1 MADEEMFQLVK
12 LQCWFGTK
20 RGRFWIV
27 DEAKG
32 QEQER
37 QVSRAMTRDVG
48 EETDDSG
55 DGNDD
60 SEKSESDQ
68 DDIEDQI
75 VQDIEKWKGEAQE
88 RRLRTLK
95 EVPVVEIDSW
105 LRYTKWN
112 EVLSQSK
119 HNLVETSRYTRMPDP
134 EEPQLER
141 LLYVWNRILERCLNT
156 LEAIDHKDTLKWWAS
171 PKNEAADQR
180 PFEIP
185 QNAQSVDKYSRI
197 FACFICYMM
206 RTAPL
211 ENHTDETETGVR
223 YTNAQWKC
231 IQRIRNKLD
240 ENTPADDETEDRSL
254 INALMCLSVRGVDE
268 QSQSLRSAFC
278 YTPILAGMLWVNRLI
293 MLEVAVPCEP
303 WPELQLH
310 SKADVD
316 SVRDRI
322 HQLRALHLCEG
333 SFSPTSS
340 ILTQLA
346 MGKKF
351 NKIHQSPSNIHW
363 SDDEQTINYLG
374 QPVVLAKIERMCH
387 TLIGELQALM
397 NVLTFGSPVPPIDLS
412 RIVDSMAWSQAFR
425 RQNFSFITHAQNQD
439 QVRGDYGFLLERAR
453 RKGGGWRLLQTNPTT
468 KKVEWVDSQVT
479 AYLTKERQFL
489 RKLMVCMHI
498 TVRVRPFAR
507 ALDHRESEYLF
518 GDLRGPWA
526 GEELSQ
532 ALGSATR
539 KHLGVYLRASGWRHT
554 AIGIATRYLMR
565 ASKTWE
571 KEHEDP
577 EDGGDEFAEGDDDEE
592 LELDTFRH
600 IMVRQSGHGRRV
612 AQAHYAIDG
621 AFLHRLGP
629 ELITAYEQA
638 STAWHGL
645 WKLSSHG
652 VGSRNSSRIGGVSH
666 RRDASQQLS
675 NRIIKRGRIESSDP
689 ALVGLQ
695 RIYHDPQAKPRSEG
709 QASALQLVHHP
720 STTQPLVIVLP
731 TSSGKSAL
739 FFSVAAMT
747 EQQTVVVVVPFAAL
761 VDDIIE
767 RGRAAGLDC
776 TEWIDETSGHELS
789 QLIVV
794 SADRAVQGPFLHYAK
809 GLELGGQLAHVFF
822 DEVHVA
828 FTDTSYRERLRD
840 LWTLRYLDCPF
851 TGLTATNTIYRH
863 KRRLWVFLCQYAQRP
878 IYLCRHLSDQHRVP
892 IKLRKQLEEYI
903 KEYPFQYDYTN
914 IQLPSDSSAPQPII
928 PVLDGYKCQSCQF
941 KTHGRDTAR
950 QHCNKV
956 HNQKRMA
963 DEEMFQLVKLQ
974 CWFGTKRGR
983 FWIVDEAKGQEQER
997 QVSRAMTR
1005 DVGEETDDSG
1015 DGNDDSEK
1023 SESDQDDIEDQIVQD
1038 IEKWKGEAQERRLR
1052 TLKEVPVVEIDS
1064 WLRYTKWNEVLS
1076 QSKHNLVETSRYTR
1090 MPDPEEPQLERLL
1103 YVWNRILERCL
1114 NTLEAIDHKD
1124 TLKWWASPKNEAAD
1138 QRPFEIPQNAQS
1150 VDKYSRI
1157 FACFIC
1163 YMMRTAPLENHTDET
1178 ETGVRYTNAQWKCIQ
1193 RIRNK
1198 LDENTPADDETE
1210 DRSLI
1215 NALMCLSV
1223 RGVDEQSQSLRSAFC
1238 YTPILA
1244 GMLWVNRLIMLEVA
1258 VPCEPWPELQLHSK
1272 ADVDSVR
1279 DRIHQLRALHLCE
1292 GSFSPTSSIL
1302 TQLAMGKKFNKIHQ
1316 SPSNIHWSDDE
1327 QTINY
1332 LGQPVVLAK
1341 IERMCHTLIGELQA
1355 LMNVLTF
1362 GSPVPPIDLSRIVD
1376 SMAWSQAFR
1385 RQNFSFITHAQNQD
1399 QVRGDYGFLL
1409 ERARRKGGGW
1419 RLLQTNPT
1427 TKKVEWVDSQVTAY
1441 LTKER
1446 QFLRKLMVCMHITVR
1461 VRPFAR
1467 ALDHRE
1473 SEYLFGDLRG
1483 PWAGEEL
1490 SQALGSATRKHLGV
1504 YLRASGWR
1512 HTAIGIATRY
1522 LMRASKTWEKE
1533 HEDPED
1539 GGDEFAE
1546 GDDDEELE
1554 LDTFRHIMVRQSGH
1568 GRRVAQAHYAI
1579 DGAFLHRLGPELI
1592 TAYEQASTAWHGLW
1606 KLSSHGVGSRNSS
1619 RIGGV
1624 SHRRDASQQL
1634 SNRIIKRGRIES
1646 SDPALVGLQRIY
1658 HDPQAKPRSEG
1669 QASALQLVHHPS
1681 TTQPLVI
1688 VLPTSSG
1695 KSALFF
1701 SVAAMTEQQ
1710 TVVVVVP
1717 FAALVDDIIE
1727 RGRAAG
1733 LDCTEWI
1740 DETSGHELSQ
1750 LIVVS
1755 ADRAVQGPFLH
1766 YAKGLEL
1773 GGQLAHVFFDE
1784 VHVAF
1789 TDTSYRE
1796 RLRDLWTLRYL
1807 DCPFTGLTATNTIYR
1822 HKRRLWVFL
1831 CQYAQRPIY
1840 LCRHLSDQHRVP
1852 IKLRKQLEEYIKEYP
1867 FQYDYTNIQLPS
1879 DSSAPQPIIPVLDGY
1894 KCQSCQ
1900 FKTHGRD
1907 TARQHC
1913 NKVHNQKRMADEEM
1927 FQLVKLQC
1935 WFGTKRGRFWIV
1947 DEAKGQEQERQVSR
1961 AMTRDVG
1968 EETDDSGDG
1977 NDDSEKS
1984 ESDQDDIEDQIVQDI
1999 EKWKGEA
2006 QERRLRTLKEVP
2018 VVEID
2023 SWLRYTK
2030 WNEVLSQS
2038 KHNLVE
2044 TSRYTRM
2051 PDPEEPQ
2058 LERLLYVWNRILE
2071 RCLNTLEAIDHKDTL
2086 KWWASPKNE
2095 AADQRPFEIPQ
2106 NAQSVDKYSRIFAC
2120 FICYMMRTA
2129 PLENH
2134 TDETETGVRYTNAQ
2148 WKCIQRI
2155 RNKLDENTPA
2165 DDETEDRS
2173 LINALMCLSVRG
2185 VDEQS
2190 QSLRSAFCY
2199 TPILAGMLW
2208 VNRLIM
2214 LEVAVPCEPWPELQL
2229 HSKADVDSVRDRIH
2243 QLRALHLCEGSF
2255 SPTSSILTQLAM
2267 GKKFNKI
2274 HQSPSNIHWSDD
2286 EQTINYLG
2294 QPVVLAKIERMCHT
2308 LIGELQALMNVLT
2321 FGSPV
2326 PPIDL
2331 SRIVDSM
2338 AWSQAFRRQNFS
2350 FITHAQNQDQV
2361 RGDYGFLLER
2371 ARRKGGGWRLLQTNP
2386 TTKKVEWV
2394 DSQVTAYLTK
2404 ERQFLR
2410 KLMVC
2415 MHITVRVRPFARA
2428 LDHRESEYLFGDL
2441 RGPWAGEELS
2451 QALGSATRKHLG
2463 VYLRA
2468 SGWRHTAIGIATR
2481 YLMRASKT
2489 WEKEHEDPEDGGDE
2503 FAEGDDD
2510 EELELDTF
2518 RHIMVRQS
2526 GHGRRVAQAH
2536 YAIDGAFL
2544 HRLGPELITA
2554 YEQASTAWHGLWKL
2568 SSHGVGSRNSSRI
2581 GGVSHRRDAS
2591 QQLSNRIIKRGRIE
2605 SSDPALVGLQRIYHD
2620 PQAKPRSEGQA
2631 SALQLVHHPSTT
2643 QPLVI
2648 VLPTSSGKSALF
2660 FSVAAMTEQQTVV
2673 VVVPFAALVDDII
2686 ERGRAAG
2693 LDCTEWIDETSG
2705 HELSQLIVVSADRA
2719 VQGPFLH
2726 YAKGLELG
2734 GQLAHVFF
2742 DEVHVAFTD
2751 TSYRE
2756 RLRDL
2761 WTLRYLDCPFTGLT
2775 ATLIVDLED
2784 VLRERL
2790 CIDNAQIFRRSTAR
2804 KTIRYQVRDSKYTA
2818 PSEVAIAYVQRT
2830 RLSAGKR
2837 GVIYVRSYETGRA
2850 VSDALACPFYRAR
2863 AELKGEVLQQWV
2875 QGPGGWIVAT
2885 GALGTGINIEGIIY
2899 VVHVGRPYGL
2909 TSFVQQSGR
2918 GGRNGEVSESIIITR
2933 VEHSRGRRR
2942 REIMSEYSVEQIDE
2956 DAMTEFIQAPGCR
2969 RQVLGRY
2976 MDGTT
2981 SGNNCSQTDSVLC
2994 DQCWNG
3000 SRARGR
3006 ISTAA
3011 RHEREVG
3018 TIEERTA
3025 ITGADIIQRRL
3036 GQVEASQEQ
3045 MMAVMDRLQGDCIY
3059 CGLMKKEHARGRAH
3073 AYQDCLDAVAS
3084 GCGRPAYQAW
3094 REKIDLG
3101 SFQHCWKCGL
3111 SQRICRRLEDD
3122 GWCEYPEV
3130 MLPGIFILH
3139 QQQHLPAIVEA
3150 AGFHGDYTADIW
3162 EWLQEVGEGFGRDWE
3177 SNWMKTWRM
3186 ACEIYARMMEE
3197 GVST

>member
-1 MADEEMFQLVK
+1 MRTAPLENHTDETETGVRYTNAQWKCIQRIRNKLDENTPADDETEDRSLINALMCLSVRGVDEQSQSLRSAFCYTPIHNDKTNLGSSWFISPYNPHINAHLKDEGKHKAVKAGREHIVHEIQAIRGLKTKTAELNHLVFPPIGNPPIPILQQPRKDGLKCQLQNEYGTPCQYIACQLQKIQKHCRQVHQWENPQKKGRPETGREVQVPWRTGVHCQHFFVRGPGAQFFEVQAVESSPAISLRDVDLDAAKMALKQAMQQAEEDIRHQITEPEAAREPNPWLRRVGWVEHLEGFDRTELQALVAPVRNDEPELEVLCRAFDWLIQDAQYHCIRPVVGLEALFEANRKEVDQDVRMPFDSWMDITTVIRYTEICKQLLRYIFRSKDIEPEKRPGYGLTERQQICIEDVWTSIEELIWWKEEQGALGSGAEDKEGESDEEIEWIGRIQRQILRLWMALLNQPLQDDEYKSVLISGLAVLGMREDDGWLDAEDYTPKYSAVIKLARLMVVQEAYERRREAIAQYKERGLSPETAKERASSHYTLTRRLVRAFMTMAHDDQDPKPMQWLYRSRSYGFKIRYTTTAEGKIQWIGDDVLYANMRFGMSQFRGMIHGLVGEAREELFEKLMVVRMSADREVDIKQVPPIHWNRMVDQPSETRVGWSFLDDERNQFAVCKQWWLYERMYKEEQLREQFMNAAGKLKREAVAAFQHHVERFQELLWGLMHVCGGQPARAPELLGMRWKNTAYGGVRNIFIEEGLVAFVATYHKGYRSSGNIKIVHRYLPREVGELLVYYLWLVLPFWEKLQFQVTGKPSSSPFLWGDGQKKEHRQWTGPKRKQLKPVETDEHPEERRRELGVQGENESRHQTRLLAQRQARTWSSERARKILREAAVIWMGVDGLNISGYRQIAIAISRRYCREDRFEEEKSKLEESEGWDEDNADGDDPWDLQAGHGTHVAGMIYARELMEGENSIISRREKFRRVSHVWHCFLGFPSAHQGVGMSGRAKRKRQVYEEEMQDAQLARWKRLRGVDIHAELEKMLGSAARFRGLQEPVLQAIMKHQSPIVAVMGTGVGKTLLFQLPAKSMSSGTTVVISPLVSLQDHMVERCQQAGISCVKWDARQCHSPSQIVIVTPESAVSKTFGTFLDRLQGLHLLERHLSDQHRVPIKLRKQLEEYIKEYPFQYDYTNIQLPSDSSAPQPIIPVLDGYKCQSCQFKTHGRDTARQHCNKVHNQKRMADEEMFQLVK

-37 QVSRAMTRDVG
+37 Q
-48 EETDDSG
+48 
-55 DGNDD
+55 
-60 SEKSESDQ
+60 
-68 DDIEDQI
+68 
-75 VQDIEKWKGEAQE
+75 
-88 RRLRTLK
+88 
-95 EVPVVEIDSW
+95 
-105 LRYTKWN
+105 
-112 EVLSQSK
+112 
-119 HNLVETSRYTRMPDP
+119 
-134 EEPQLER
+134 
-141 LLYVWNRILERCLNT
+141 
-156 LEAIDHKDTLKWWAS
+156 WWAS

-453 RKGGGWRLLQTNPTT
+453 RKGG
-468 KKVEWVDSQVT
+468 
-479 AYLTKERQFL
+479 
-489 RKLMVCMHI
+489 
-498 TVRVRPFAR
+498 
-507 ALDHRESEYLF
+507 
-518 GDLRGPWA
+518 
-526 GEELSQ
+526 
-532 ALGSATR
+532 
-539 KHLGVYLRASGWRHT
+539 
-554 AIGIATRYLMR
+554 
-565 ASKTWE
+565 
-571 KEHEDP
+571 
-577 EDGGDEFAEGDDDEE
+577 DGG
-592 LELDTFRH
+592 
-600 IMVRQSGHGRRV
+600 
-612 AQAHYAIDG
+612 Y
-621 AFLHRLGP
+621 
-629 ELITAYEQA
+629 Y
-638 STAWHGL
+638 
-645 WKLSSHG
+645 
-652 VGSRNSSRIGGVSH
+652 
-666 RRDASQQLS
+666 
-675 NRIIKRGRIESSDP
+675 
-689 ALVGLQ
+689 
-695 RIYHDPQAKPRSEG
+695 KP
-709 QASALQLVHHP
+709 
-720 STTQPLVIVLP
+720 T
-731 TSSGKSAL
+731 
-739 FFSVAAMT
+739 
-747 EQQTVVVVVPFAAL
+747 
-761 VDDIIE
+761 
-767 RGRAAGLDC
+767 
-776 TEWIDETSGHELS
+776 
-789 QLIVV
+789 
-794 SADRAVQGPFLHYAK
+794 
-809 GLELGGQLAHVFF
+809 
-822 DEVHVA
+822 
-828 FTDTSYRERLRD
+828 
-840 LWTLRYLDCPF
+840 
-851 TGLTATNTIYRH
+851 
-863 KRRLWVFLCQYAQRP
+863 
-878 IYLCRHLSDQHRVP
+878 
-892 IKLRKQLEEYI
+892 
-903 KEYPFQYDYTN
+903 
-914 IQLPSDSSAPQPII
+914 PQP
-928 PVLDGYKCQSCQF
+928 
-941 KTHGRDTAR
+941 
-950 QHCNKV
+950 
-956 HNQKRMA
+956 
-963 DEEMFQLVKLQ
+963 
-974 CWFGTKRGR
+974 
-983 FWIVDEAKGQEQER
+983 
-997 QVSRAMTR
+997 
-1005 DVGEETDDSG
+1005 
-1015 DGNDDSEK
+1015 
-1023 SESDQDDIEDQIVQD
+1023 
-1038 IEKWKGEAQERRLR
+1038 RR
-1052 TLKEVPVVEIDS
+1052 
-1064 WLRYTKWNEVLS
+1064 
-1076 QSKHNLVETSRYTR
+1076 
-1090 MPDPEEPQLERLL
+1090 
-1103 YVWNRILERCL
+1103 
-1114 NTLEAIDHKD
+1114 
-1124 TLKWWASPKNEAAD
+1124 
-1138 QRPFEIPQNAQS
+1138 
-1150 VDKYSRI
+1150 
-1157 FACFIC
+1157 
-1163 YMMRTAPLENHTDET
+1163 
-1178 ETGVRYTNAQWKCIQ
+1178 
-1193 RIRNK
+1193 
-1198 LDENTPADDETE
+1198 
-1210 DRSLI
+1210 
-1215 NALMCLSV
+1215 
-1223 RGVDEQSQSLRSAFC
+1223 
-1238 YTPILA
+1238 
-1244 GMLWVNRLIMLEVA
+1244 
-1258 VPCEPWPELQLHSK
+1258 
-1272 ADVDSVR
+1272 
-1279 DRIHQLRALHLCE
+1279 
-1292 GSFSPTSSIL
+1292 
-1302 TQLAMGKKFNKIHQ
+1302 
-1316 SPSNIHWSDDE
+1316 
-1327 QTINY
+1327 
-1332 LGQPVVLAK
+1332 
-1341 IERMCHTLIGELQA
+1341 
-1355 LMNVLTF
+1355 
-1362 GSPVPPIDLSRIVD
+1362 
-1376 SMAWSQAFR
+1376 SM
-1385 RQNFSFITHAQNQD
+1385 
-1399 QVRGDYGFLL
+1399 
-1409 ERARRKGGGW
+1409 
-1419 RLLQTNPT
+1419 
-1427 TKKVEWVDSQVTAY
+1427 
-1441 LTKER
+1441 
-1446 QFLRKLMVCMHITVR
+1446 
-1461 VRPFAR
+1461 
-1467 ALDHRE
+1467 
-1473 SEYLFGDLRG
+1473 
-1483 PWAGEEL
+1483 
-1490 SQALGSATRKHLGV
+1490 
-1504 YLRASGWR
+1504 
-1512 HTAIGIATRY
+1512 
-1522 LMRASKTWEKE
+1522 
-1533 HEDPED
+1533 
-1539 GGDEFAE
+1539 
-1546 GDDDEELE
+1546 
-1554 LDTFRHIMVRQSGH
+1554 
-1568 GRRVAQAHYAI
+1568 
-1579 DGAFLHRLGPELI
+1579 
-1592 TAYEQASTAWHGLW
+1592 
-1606 KLSSHGVGSRNSS
+1606 
-1619 RIGGV
+1619 
-1624 SHRRDASQQL
+1624 
-1634 SNRIIKRGRIES
+1634 
-1646 SDPALVGLQRIY
+1646 
-1658 HDPQAKPRSEG
+1658 
-1669 QASALQLVHHPS
+1669 
-1681 TTQPLVI
+1681 
-1688 VLPTSSG
+1688 
-1695 KSALFF
+1695 
-1701 SVAAMTEQQ
+1701 
-1710 TVVVVVP
+1710 
-1717 FAALVDDIIE
+1717 
-1727 RGRAAG
+1727 
-1733 LDCTEWI
+1733 
-1740 DETSGHELSQ
+1740 
-1750 LIVVS
+1750 
-1755 ADRAVQGPFLH
+1755 
-1766 YAKGLEL
+1766 
-1773 GGQLAHVFFDE
+1773 
-1784 VHVAF
+1784 
-1789 TDTSYRE
+1789 
-1796 RLRDLWTLRYL
+1796 
-1807 DCPFTGLTATNTIYR
+1807 
-1822 HKRRLWVFL
+1822 
-1831 CQYAQRPIY
+1831 
-1840 LCRHLSDQHRVP
+1840 
-1852 IKLRKQLEEYIKEYP
+1852 
-1867 FQYDYTNIQLPS
+1867 
-1879 DSSAPQPIIPVLDGY
+1879 
-1894 KCQSCQ
+1894 
-1900 FKTHGRD
+1900 
-1907 TARQHC
+1907 
-1913 NKVHNQKRMADEEM
+1913 
-1927 FQLVKLQC
+1927 
-1935 WFGTKRGRFWIV
+1935 
-1947 DEAKGQEQERQVSR
+1947 
-1961 AMTRDVG
+1961 
-1968 EETDDSGDG
+1968 
-1977 NDDSEKS
+1977 
-1984 ESDQDDIEDQIVQDI
+1984 
-1999 EKWKGEA
+1999 
-2006 QERRLRTLKEVP
+2006 
-2018 VVEID
+2018 
-2023 SWLRYTK
+2023 
-2030 WNEVLSQS
+2030 
-2038 KHNLVE
+2038 
-2044 TSRYTRM
+2044 
-2051 PDPEEPQ
+2051 
-2058 LERLLYVWNRILE
+2058 
-2071 RCLNTLEAIDHKDTL
+2071 
-2086 KWWASPKNE
+2086 
-2095 AADQRPFEIPQ
+2095 
-2106 NAQSVDKYSRIFAC
+2106 
-2120 FICYMMRTA
+2120 
-2129 PLENH
+2129 
-2134 TDETETGVRYTNAQ
+2134 
-2148 WKCIQRI
+2148 
-2155 RNKLDENTPA
+2155 
-2165 DDETEDRS
+2165 
-2173 LINALMCLSVRG
+2173 
-2185 VDEQS
+2185 
-2190 QSLRSAFCY
+2190 
-2199 TPILAGMLW
+2199 
-2208 VNRLIM
+2208 
-2214 LEVAVPCEPWPELQL
+2214 
-2229 HSKADVDSVRDRIH
+2229 
-2243 QLRALHLCEGSF
+2243 
-2255 SPTSSILTQLAM
+2255 
-2267 GKKFNKI
+2267 
-2274 HQSPSNIHWSDD
+2274 
-2286 EQTINYLG
+2286 
-2294 QPVVLAKIERMCHT
+2294 
-2308 LIGELQALMNVLT
+2308 
-2321 FGSPV
+2321 
-2326 PPIDL
+2326 
-2331 SRIVDSM
+2331 
-2338 AWSQAFRRQNFS
+2338 
-2350 FITHAQNQDQV
+2350 
-2361 RGDYGFLLER
+2361 
-2371 ARRKGGGWRLLQTNP
+2371 
-2386 TTKKVEWV
+2386 
-2394 DSQVTAYLTK
+2394 
-2404 ERQFLR
+2404 
-2410 KLMVC
+2410 
-2415 MHITVRVRPFARA
+2415 RVRPFARA